1 MITEDDINKALAG
14 ENPDDQPGAEKPA
27 HILTPEMLGRSVQ
40 PISKII
46 AKKTQ
51 IPEIELDDEDVDQLT
66 NALQPFADELDQLIK
81 YIKYLPIALFSGMY
95 AIRIYQGWQDKHK
108 KSKQQAPPPPD
119 KPKEYPRETIT
130 PEQVVNPGPVTLKEP
145 PKETPA

>member
-1 MITEDDINKALAG
+1 MTITEDDINQALAG
-14 ENPDDQPGAEKPA
+14 ENPDEAGQEKPS

-51 IPEIELDDEDVDQLT
+51 IPEIELDDEDVEQLT
-66 NALQPFADELDQLIK
+66 NALQPFADELDQLIR

-95 AIRIYQGWQDKHK
+95 AIRIYTGWHEKKKKKAALVPADSTKPEDAVPHDQG
-108 KSKQQAPPPPD
+108 
-119 KPKEYPRETIT
+119 R
-130 PEQVVNPGPVTLKEP
+130 PVR
-145 PKETPA
+145 

>member
-1 MITEDDINKALAG
+1 MITEEDINKALAG
-14 ENPDDQPGAEKPA
+14 ENPDDQPGAEKPT

-108 KSKQQAPPPPD
+108 KSKQQTSPPPA
-119 KPKEYPRETIT
+119 KP
-130 PEQVVNPGPVTLKEP
+130 PEAAPKEP

>member
-95 AIRIYQGWQDKHK
+95 AIRIYQGWQDKRK
-108 KSKQQAPPPPD
+108 KSKQQASPPPD

-130 PEQVVNPGPVTLKEP
+130 PEQVIDPGPVTLKEP

>member
-1 MITEDDINKALAG
+1 MITEEDINKALAG

-27 HILTPEMLGRSVQ
+27 HTLTPEMLGRSVQ

-95 AIRIYQGWQDKHK
+95 AIRIYQGWQDKRK
-108 KSKQQAPPPPD
+108 KSKQQASPPPD

>member
-1 MITEDDINKALAG
+1 MITEEDINKALAG
-14 ENPDDQPGAEKPA
+14 ENPDDQPGAENPV

-81 YIKYLPIALFSGMY
+81 YVKYLPIALFSGMY

-108 KSKQQAPPPPD
+108 KSKQQTSPPPD
-119 KPKEYPRETIT
+119 KPKEYPRETVT
-130 PEQVVNPGPVTLKEP
+130 PEQVINPGPVTLKEP

>member
-1 MITEDDINKALAG
+1 MITEEDINKALAG

-51 IPEIELDDEDVDQLT
+51 IPEIELADEDVDQLT

>member
-1 MITEDDINKALAG
+1 MITEEDINKALAG

-66 NALQPFADELDQLIK
+66 NALQPFADELDQLIQ

-95 AIRIYQGWQDKHK
+95 VIRIYQGWQDKHK
-108 KSKQQAPPPPD
+108 KSKQQASTPPG

-130 PEQVVNPGPVTLKEP
+130 AEQVVNPGSVEQ
-145 PKETPA
+145 KETPAS